1 MSFWSDATEIARVDL
16 VTEGRAGETYRLIA
30 PFAVVALMIIPLAL
44 DLRLNL
50 VSEVAFGFYWAF
62 GLLFG
67 LQVALRQL
75 ANDTPE
81 RRDLFRLIGVDPAA
95 RFVGRT
101 ISATILMSGFLAVL
115 ALATI
120 VLFDPEI
127 AAGVWPVLILATVLA
142 GLGLSELG
150 TIAGEVAAGLGS
162 RTSLASLVVAPLAL
176 PILIG
181 ASQSVE
187 AVGRGTSIL
196 PWILL
201 LVACDLALAVAG
213 VALAKPLEEANA

>member
-1 MSFWSDATEIARVDL
+1 MSFWTQTVEIARVDL
-16 VTEGRAGETYRLIA
+16 ITEGRAGETYRLII
-30 PFAVVALMIIPLAL
+30 PFAVVSLMIFPLAL
-44 DLRLNL
+44 DLRLAL
-50 VSEVAFGFYWAF
+50 VSEVAFGIFWAL

-75 ANDTPE
+75 ASDSPE
-81 RRDLFRLIGVDPAA
+81 RRDQFRLSGVDPAA

-101 ISATILMSGFLAVL
+101 ISSTVLMTGFLVVL
-115 ALATI
+115 ALATV
-120 VLFDPEI
+120 VLFDPELT
-127 AAGVWPVLILATVLA
+127 AGSGLVILVAVPLT
-142 GLGLSELG
+142 GIGLSELG
-150 TIAGEVAAGLGS
+150 TIAGEVTAGIGA
-162 RTSLASLVVAPLAL
+162 RNALASLIIAPLAL
-176 PILIG
+176 PILVG

-187 AVGRGTSIL
+187 AVGRETSIL

>member
-1 MSFWSDATEIARVDL
+1 MKFWSSVTEIARVDL

-30 PFAVVALMIIPLAL
+30 PFALVSLMIIPLAL
-44 DLRLNL
+44 DLRLAV
-50 VSEVAFGFYWAF
+50 VSEVAFGIYWAF

-75 ANDTPE
+75 ASDSSE
-81 RRDLFRLIGVDPAA
+81 RRDMFRLLGVDPAA
-95 RFVGRT
+95 RFVGRAL
-101 ISATILMSGFLAVL
+101 SSSVLMTGFFGVL
-115 ALATI
+115 GIAAI
-120 VLFDPEI
+120 VLFDPELST
-127 AAGVWPVLILATVLA
+127 GVWPVLIASTLLT
-142 GLGLSELG
+142 GIGLSELG
-150 TIAGEVAAGLGS
+150 TIAGEVTAGLGS
-162 RTSLASLVVAPLAL
+162 RNALASLIVAPLAL
-176 PILIG
+176 PLLIG

-187 AVGRGTSIL
+187 AVGRETSIL